1 MAPELVGGDAGDARS
16 DLWAL
21 GVLLYEML
29 AGERPFHHQHDV
41 ALMHAI
47 LHHDPVRP
55 SLLRSGIEPRL
66 EQLILTL
73 LARDP
78 RARPDTADR
87 VHNALSRLDRQQS
100 ADATPATPPRRR
112 ARRTA
117 AVVATIAVLL
127 LALGTWFGQRER
139 ARDAGPRIVAVLP
152 FLTDDADLDAAI
164 IGAALAD
171 AVANRLARL
180 ASVAAPDGRSVQ
192 RYSLAGTEAENTR
205 HIPTADAVVTGTI
218 ERSNDDLAVRIEI
231 SDARWRRSST
241 YGFTVARGDLHTAL
255 PLLLR
260 EIASALRLELTR
272 EERTLLASL
281 PAASAEAWELY
292 LRGRAIELLHVPP
305 DSALA
310 LERMRQAQ
318 AYYVRARE
326 LDSDFALARAR
337 LAEVHTQLAQTYDTT
352 FDRREQ
358 VRLEAEAALRL
369 DPGLPEA
376 HIALRYY
383 YLRLGDYAR
392 ADAQLQRAMEAA
404 PNRSDLRLAHISRLR
419 DLGHW
424 NEAADELENA
434 IRLDPRNTLVLRNAA
449 VTYSRLRRYEDGIAA
464 WDRLIALD
472 PGDALAK
479 AIRGNQYLRL
489 GIIDSLAAT
498 AARLTSEQDENGIVT
513 FTRYN
518 ALRVQR
524 RHADVLAVLDSARL
538 NAVGDDMFY
547 RPIVLLR
554 ALTLDAMGDAV
565 RARAAYEAASALLES
580 SVRARPRDARLR
592 IALGLAYAGLGRKK
606 DAMAETRT
614 AMELSPITSSTIG
627 ATAVRGDAVEVFIKA
642 GEHDEAIRL
651 IERLLAMP
659 AGREISVPLLRI
671 DPIYDPL
678 RGDRRFEELLVRF
691 NRS

>member
-1 MAPELVGGDAGDARS
+1 
-16 DLWAL
+16 
-21 GVLLYEML
+21 
-29 AGERPFHHQHDV
+29 
-41 ALMHAI
+41 MHAI
-47 LHHDPVRP
+47 LHHEPVRP
-55 SLLRSGIEPRL
+55 SLLRPGIEPRL
-66 EQLILTL
+66 EQLILSL
-73 LARDP
+73 LAKDP
-78 RARPDTADR
+78 RARPYTADR
-87 VHNALSRLDRQQS
+87 VHTALSGLDRQQS

-117 AVVATIAVLL
+117 AVIAAIAVPLFV
-127 LALGTWFGQRER
+127 LGTWFGQRDEG
-139 ARDAGPRIVAVLP
+139 RDAGPRIVAVLP
-152 FLTDDADLDAAI
+152 FLADEADPDAAV
-164 IGAALAD
+164 IGGALAD
-171 AVANRLARL
+171 AVANRLTRL
-180 ASVAAPDGRSVQ
+180 TSVAAPDRRSVQ
-192 RYSLAGTEAENTR
+192 RYSIAGTETENTR
-205 HIPTADAVVTGTI
+205 HIPTADAVVAGTV
-218 ERSNDDLAVRIEI
+218 ERSNGDLRVRIEI
-231 SDARWRRSST
+231 NDARRRRSST
-241 YGFTVARGDLHTAL
+241 YGFTVAQGDLHTAL
-255 PLLLR
+255 PLLLS
-260 EIASALRLELTR
+260 EIASALRLELTPG
-272 EERTLLASL
+272 ERTLLAAL
-281 PAASAEAWELY
+281 PTASAEAFELY
-292 LRGRAIELLHVPP
+292 LRGRAIELLHAPP

-337 LAEVHTQLAQTYDTT
+337 LADVHTQFAQMYDTT

-434 IRLDPRNTLVLRNAA
+434 IRLDPRNTMVLREAA
-449 VTYSRLRRYEDGIAA
+449 VTYSRLRRYEDAIAA
-464 WDRLIALD
+464 WDGLIALD
-472 PGDALAK
+472 PGDARAK
-479 AIRGNQYLRL
+479 VIRGHQYLRL
-489 GIIDSLAAT
+489 GIIDSLSAT
-498 AARLTSEQDENGIVT
+498 AARLKSEQDENGIVT
-513 FTRYN
+513 NTRYN

-524 RHADVLAVLDSARL
+524 RHADVLAVLDSARPT
-538 NAVGDDMFY
+538 AVGDDMFY

-554 ALTLDAMGDAV
+554 ALTLDAMGEAA

-580 SVRARPRDARLR
+580 RVRTHPRDARFR

-606 DAMAETRT
+606 DAIAETRT
-614 AMELSPITSSTIG
+614 ALELSPLTSSMIG
-627 ATAVRGDAVEVFIKA
+627 ATAIRGDAVEVFIKA

-651 IERLLAMP
+651 IEGLLAMP

-678 RGDRRFEELLVRF
+678 RGDRRFKEVLVRF
-691 NRS
+691 SRS